1 MKTSKTIPGH
11 DFKRN
16 SGSLRAGFLY
26 QDLVAIETLI
36 NFYRNRNLYK
46 WVQIEA
52 EESEF
57 RSIEDVV
64 ACRPDGLFELTQ
76 VKFTVDP
83 DAPTNRLDWE
93 WLMEVKG
100 DRGTSLLQ
108 KWASTTLQHKKAGTL
123 ASASLKTDR
132 VPDAEFDMCLK
143 SCKIDVSMLSAE
155 VRAKIEGQIGS
166 HGEVEDFFE
175 SFDFVH
181 SLPRIDDF
189 EDNLWQRIA
198 TETDKGGWH
207 QFKWMVQ
214 QWSMRKGQPYPEG
227 KIKYIHL
234 RQVFSVARSR
244 PIPQDFRVPSSYVV
258 PNEDFDKAFFD
269 EICNSDGLAV
279 LWGPPG
285 SGKSTYLSHCVER
298 VNGKNAV
305 CIRHHYFLS
314 LSDRSEGRFHYH
326 AIGQSLKHQ
335 LEEAIPILPS
345 ADTGLGNL
353 LEAGARQLKRENRRL
368 IVIIDGLDHVW
379 RDHRDHEDMETLFDA
394 LLPLPPNV
402 RLVVGTQRIEG
413 KHLPAKLLNAVP
425 FEQWIELPLMSY
437 AAVHYWLRF
446 QDRAGRL
453 HLTES
458 GRERRGRV
466 FGKVARSFHNIS
478 HGLPLHLIYS
488 FEDVVQTGRAIEA
501 EDVASLPACPS
512 GDIRDYYRSIWER
525 ADAKAKTVLHV
536 LAGLE
541 FGPPPSALHDCF
553 GRSDE
558 STAAFATIYHLL
570 DDQGTEIRP
579 FHGSLFAFLRDLS
592 GHEETFR
599 AHATDVLDWLETRA
613 PDYWRWAWLWITKAQ
628 LGNSADL
635 LARPDR
641 DWAISSLTAGY
652 PIEQLSAILDSAE
665 KVALDAFDL
674 PRLLCLRSLKE
685 RTIDGPTFQTNNWP
699 LFREVAVS
707 LSQDPEVWSVLR
719 AELHRAPA
727 ALLSFVV
734 GSSEQTQREQLA
746 QDAIRELIRRATSY
760 DIETDGYNRRS
771 ELVHAIASVTANTD
785 PKNFERVKALE
796 KKNVRSSYA
805 LVATY
810 SRASLLAANLAN
822 VFEAGKFCTHPRTDR
837 DVLAAL
843 CLEGLAPSSMPDLKG
858 LTHPAIRCFALTK
871 DGRAEQSRTNRDLS
885 HLFSE
890 GVGPDPESVHEIRF
904 ALYEAFFAAL
914 AAGLAGNNAQEW
926 SEIPQIAESTWLGQ
940 AVRALEQLAGHIAEQ
955 WHTSRKWPK
964 LKDIYEV
971 IELCPPTSTS
981 FGERS
986 NFIAVRLALRDA
998 AVDLCT
1004 IAIGLDANAQIGAS
1018 DVKMASMSPFWLDEL
1033 WLEAF
1038 SERCLPLHTTE
1049 AAREIV
1055 RSVGGHLDSEV
1066 TEFNERATGAVKLAK
1081 FASIHDLVSLAKKE
1095 LRRAAACLLG
1105 YGWHKDLTAFEVLS
1119 SLELLAERGDSLARK
1134 AILDFSGEFEAITD
1148 YTDGD
1153 ETEYAREYHYKA
1165 IVKYFPERVP
1175 FCYSYLIRNEE
1186 WRYAEV
1192 LATSIV
1198 ESDLLE
1204 SRFGQALLESYIDPS
1219 EVSALEAAQLA
1230 SRPITKTALTV
1241 VRRKIGKSAEG
1252 FSGKDGKS
1260 GNGILDFE
1268 VDDTTPSEAKDQI
1281 PFPEEFP
1288 PGNLHAYLT
1297 AIRDVSSYHVR
1308 RRLVIA
1314 WLEFW
1319 GATVRNKEALSE
1331 YESATTD
1338 TVAYSDFDL
1347 ELENAIDTAFDIA
1360 LKTQGRTKAY
1370 RWLISAHVKR
1380 WGWSRWYTSNSE
1392 AHTRFRMVANH
1403 YRERWQEFITDTAKP
1418 GFPVGATRNGIDIG
1432 RFRLVHFLVEVG
1444 QLDLARALALE
1455 MARIFREEVREQP
1468 IEMPEWSK

>member
-1 MKTSKTIPGH
+1 MNTLNSMLGH
-11 DFKRN
+11 DFKKN

-26 QDLVAIETLI
+26 QDLVAIEILI
-36 NFYRNRNLYK
+36 NFYRKRNLYE

-52 EESEF
+52 EDSEF
-57 RSIEDVV
+57 QSIEDVV
-64 ACRPDGLFELTQ
+64 ACRPDGRYELTQ

-83 DAPTNRLDWE
+83 DAPANHLSWK
-93 WLMEVKG
+93 WLTEIKKKN
-100 DRGTSLLQ
+100 GTSLLQ
-108 KWASTTLQHKKAGTL
+108 KWAPTTLRHKEAGTL
-123 ASASLKTDR
+123 AWAGLKTDR
-132 VPDAEFDMCLK
+132 VPAPAFGRCLK
-143 SCKIDVSMLSAE
+143 DGKIDCSMLSAE
-155 VRAKIEGQIGS
+155 VRAKIEEQIGS
-166 HGEVEDFFE
+166 NGEAEVFFE
-175 SFDFVH
+175 SFDFIH
-181 SLPRIDDF
+181 SQPRLDDL

-198 TETDKGGWH
+198 TETDEGGWLK
-207 QFKWMVQ
+207 FRWMVQ
-214 QWSMRKGQPYPEG
+214 QWSMRKGQPDPEG

-244 PIPQDFRVPSSYVV
+244 PIPQDFRVPSSYIV
-258 PNEDFDKAFFD
+258 PNEDFDNAFFD
-269 EICNSDGLAV
+269 EICSSDGLAV

-298 VNGKNAV
+298 VNRKNAV

-326 AIGQSLKHQ
+326 AISQSLKYQ
-335 LEEAIPILPS
+335 LEEAIPDLLS

-353 LEAGARQLKRENRRL
+353 LEAVARQLKSKNRRL

-437 AAVHYWLRF
+437 AAVHNWLRF

-453 HLTES
+453 HLKVI

-466 FGKVARSFHNIS
+466 FGKVARAFHNIS

-488 FEDVVQTGRAIEA
+488 FEDVVHTGSAIEA

-541 FGPPPSALHDCF
+541 FGPPPFALHDCF

-570 DDQGTEIRP
+570 DDHGTEIRP
-579 FHGSLFAFLRDLS
+579 FHGSLFAFVRDLP
-592 GHEETFR
+592 GHKETFR
-599 AHATDVLDWLETRA
+599 AHASDVLNWLETRA

-628 LGNSADL
+628 VGNSADL
-635 LARPDR
+635 LAGPDR

-652 PIEQLSAILDSAE
+652 PIEQISAILDSAE

-674 PRLLCLRSLKE
+674 PRLLFLRSLKE

-719 AELHRAPA
+719 AELHKAPA
-727 ALLSFVV
+727 DLLSFVV
-734 GSSEQTQREQLA
+734 GSSDQTQREQLA
-746 QDAIRELIRRATSY
+746 QDAIGELIRRATSH

-771 ELVHAIASVTANTD
+771 ELVHAIASVTANTES
-785 PKNFERVKALE
+785 KNFKRVEALE
-796 KKNVRSSYA
+796 KKNVRSSYD
-805 LVATY
+805 LMATY
-810 SRASLLAANLAN
+810 SRASLLASNPAN
-822 VFEAGKFCTHPRTDR
+822 VFEAGKFCADPRIDR

-843 CLEGLAPSSMPDLKG
+843 CLEGLAPSSMPELKG

-871 DGRAEQSRTNRDLS
+871 DGRAEQSRTKRDLS

-914 AAGLAGNNAQEW
+914 AAGLAGDSAQEW
-926 SEIPQIAESTWLGQ
+926 SEIPQNAKSTWLGQ
-940 AVRALEQLAGHIAEQ
+940 AVRALERLARHIAEQ
-955 WHTSRKWPK
+955 WHASGKWPK
-964 LKDIYEV
+964 LKDIYETF
-971 IELCPPTSTS
+971 EFLPPTSPS
-981 FGERS
+981 FGERN
-986 NFIAVRLALRDA
+986 NFRGVRLALRDA

-1004 IAIGLDANAQIGAS
+1004 IAIGLDANALNDAC

-1066 TEFNERATGAVKLAK
+1066 TEFNERATAAVKLAK

-1095 LRRAAACLLG
+1095 LGRAAACLLG

-1134 AILDFSGEFEAITD
+1134 AILDLSGEFEAITD

-1175 FCYSYLIRNEE
+1175 FCYAYLIRNEE

-1204 SRFGQALLESYIDPS
+1204 SRIGQALLESYIDPS
-1219 EVSALEAAQLA
+1219 EVRTLEAAHLA
-1230 SRPITKTALTV
+1230 SRPYTKTALAV
-1241 VRRKIGKSAEG
+1241 VRRKIGRLTEA
-1252 FSGKDGKS
+1252 FSGKEGES

-1268 VDDTTPSEAKDQI
+1268 VDDTIPSEAKDKI
-1281 PFPEEFP
+1281 PAPEEFP
-1288 PGNLHAYLT
+1288 PGNLFAYLT

-1338 TVAYSDFDL
+1338 TATYSDFDL
-1347 ELENAIDTAFDIA
+1347 ELEYAVDTAFDIV
-1360 LKTQGRTKAY
+1360 LKTQGRTNAY
-1370 RWLISAHVKR
+1370 SWLINAHVKHL
-1380 WGWSRWYTSNSE
+1380 GWSRWYTSNSE
-1392 AHTRFRMVANH
+1392 KQTRFSMVANH
-1403 YRERWQEFITDTAKP
+1403 YRERWQEFIRDTAKP
-1418 GFPVGATRNGIDIG
+1418 RFPVGAARNGIDIG
-1432 RFRLVHFLVEVG
+1432 RFRLVLFLVEVG
-1444 QLDLARALALE
+1444 QLDLAKALALE
-1455 MARIFREEVREQP
+1455 MAGIFKEEVNEQP